1 MHMNYNYNAYNIPAL
16 VLVTGNTAV
25 NKMAESSTFEG
36 IIFYCNWGRQK

>member
-1 MHMNYNYNAYNIPAL
+1 MHTHILAL
-16 VLVTGNTAV
+16 VLFTVNTVV

>member
-1 MHMNYNYNAYNIPAL
+1 MIIIMHIHVLAL
-16 VLVTGNTAV
+16 MLVTSNTVV